1 MSRLI
6 FGDKAAFV
14 IVPDLKL
21 IGDGILQLVGCH
33 DCDAVVEEPNVPDGG
48 AAICSRCGSTLFRRQ
63 RRTVEFTLALV
74 SAAAILFVVANVYP
88 FLSFQM
94 QGQVTHTT
102 LGSGTFSLWEQ
113 GQHAVALLVA
123 LTTIVAPALQIGLLL
138 FVLGPIHL
146 KIPMP
151 GAVTAFRWVEYSRP
165 WSMME
170 VFLIGI
176 LVAVVKLSDMAN
188 IIPGLALGAFGLLIP
203 VLAGASSFL
212 DPEVVWRKIGDL
224 K

>member
-1 MSRLI
+1 M
-6 FGDKAAFV
+6 
-14 IVPDLKL
+14 
-21 IGDGILQLVGCH
+21 
-33 DCDAVVEEPNVPDGG
+33 PDGG
-48 AAICSRCGSTLFRRQ
+48 AAICSRCGNTLFRRQ

-88 FLSFQM
+88 FLSFEM
-94 QGQVTHTT
+94 QGQVTQTT
-102 LGSGTFSLWEQ
+102 LGSGTFSLWKQ

-123 LTTIVAPALQIGLLL
+123 VTTIVAPALQIGLLL

-146 KIPMP
+146 QFSLP

-176 LVAVVKLSDMAN
+176 LVAVVKLSGMAN
-188 IIPGLALGAFGLLIP
+188 IVPGLALGAFGLLIP

-212 DPEVVWRKIGDL
+212 DPEVVWREIGDL
-224 K
+224 E

>member
-1 MSRLI
+1 L
-6 FGDKAAFV
+6 GDTAAFV
-14 IVPDLKL
+14 IVQDPKL
-21 IGDGILQLVGCH
+21 IGYGILLLVGCH
-33 DCDAVVEEPNVPDGG
+33 DCDAVIEEPNVPDGG
-48 AAICSRCGSTLFRRQ
+48 AAICSRCGNTLFRRQ

-88 FLSFQM
+88 FLSFEM
-94 QGQVTHTT
+94 QGQVTQTT
-102 LGSGTFSLWEQ
+102 LGSGTFSLWKQ

-123 LTTIVAPALQIGLLL
+123 VTTIVAPALQIGLLL

-146 KIPMP
+146 QFSLP

-176 LVAVVKLSDMAN
+176 LVAVVKLSGMAN
-188 IIPGLALGAFGLLIP
+188 IVPGLALGAFGLLIP

-212 DPEVVWRKIGDL
+212 DPEVVWREIGDL
-224 K
+224 E